1 MFYLVTLTAVA
12 GYFVEAGE
20 LRETKIYTEASARDA
35 LVIARAWARNE
46 LYKAV
51 GIKVGNG
58 RKAKILWVK

>member
-1 MFYLVTLTAVA
+1 MFYLVVLTAVP
-12 GYFVEAGE
+12 GFFFEAGE
-20 LRETKIYTEASARDA
+20 VRETKIYSEASARDA